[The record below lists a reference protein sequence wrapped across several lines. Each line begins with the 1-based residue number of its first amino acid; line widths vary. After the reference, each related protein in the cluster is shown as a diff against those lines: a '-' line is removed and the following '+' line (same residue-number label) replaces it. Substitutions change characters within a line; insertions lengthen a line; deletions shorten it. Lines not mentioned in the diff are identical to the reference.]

1 MQATTTEIAPDVFR
15 LTVAVVFQNPIG
27 AVRMGF

>member
-15 LTVAVVFQNPIG
+15 LTVAVVFQNPIRT
-27 AVRMGF
+27 APMGF